1 MAAEAE
7 AVCALPEVE
16 EAAGRPHCQPDRR
29 APAEV
34 EAEGLHPVRQGAAGD
49 RRLRLEPVAKVV
61 ATDPWDLGAEAL
73 QVPAPQPV
81 LAAEGVAHLGPA
93 HRSSMQ

>member
-1 MAAEAE
+1 VAAE

-34 EAEGLHPVRQGAAGD
+34 EAEGLHPIRQGAAGD
-49 RRLRLEPVAKVV
+49 WHLRLEPVAK
-61 ATDPWDLGAEAL
+61 ALEADPWDLGAEAL
-73 QVPAPQPV
+73 QVPVPQPV
-81 LAAEGVAHLGPA
+81 QAAEGMAHLGPA
-93 HRSSMQ
+93 R

>member
-1 MAAEAE
+1 VAAEAE

-34 EAEGLHPVRQGAAGD
+34 EAEGLHPVRPGAAAGE
-49 RRLRLEPVAKVV
+49 RHLRLGPEAV
-61 ATDPWDLGAEAL
+61 ATDLWGLGAEAL
-73 QVPAPQPV
+73 LQVPGPQLV

-93 HRSSMQ
+93 RRLSVQ

>member
-1 MAAEAE
+1 MAA
-7 AVCALPEVE
+7 AVFCAPPEVE

-34 EAEGLHPVRQGAAGD
+34 EAEGLHPIRQGAAWD
-49 RRLRLEPVAKVV
+49 RRLRLEPVVEAVE
-61 ATDPWDLGAEAL
+61 ADPWHLGAEAL
-73 QVPAPQPV
+73 QVPGPQPV

-93 HRSSMQ
+93 RRSSMQ